1 MASKHLRGDVNY
13 AWPSA
18 EIAVMGP
25 EGAARI
31 IFREAAKDPESL
43 KKATDDYR
51 EKFANP
57 FVAASRGYLDDII
70 MPRNSRRRIIRA
82 LHTLKDKELS
92 NPPRKHDNLPL

>member
-1 MASKHLRGDVNY
+1 
-13 AWPSA
+13 
-18 EIAVMGP
+18 MGP

-31 IFREAAKDPESL
+31 IFREAAKDANAL
-43 KKATDDYR
+43 KTATDDYR

-82 LHTLKDKELS
+82 LNMLQDKDLT